1 MNAMGNTSPK
11 APGPLEEGLKQHLH
25 NHHPWALLFLGIF
38 FATHWQEVSSPT
50 LNVDDWALVLDPIH
64 QASLSRPGWDLV
76 YGGLF
81 QGSFSPFLG
90 WLLAGLSLYACGLA
104 AAVPLPVLT
113 PPWVCLLALIT
124 ASHTYL
130 LDLFNFSFCIGL
142 YLLPAALSLWG
153 AVLMGYTSGPWRP
166 WAWWGGTAL
175 FCLAMAIYQ
184 PTGFLGVGMLGLQA
198 LAMALGLRS
207 FPPRAG
213 FRVLGGVL
221 AGGVAYYLWALMAM
235 AGQAA
240 NERTGFV
247 TLAKLLRK
255 LRQGPVYRE
264 VYNTDVPL
272 VSPTPQ
278 LLLSV
283 CFLVLLVVAT
293 LWLVRRLRSRE
304 RVHRLGLLWLA
315 AGSLTLLPFSLFV
328 LLKSGFPSRAFA
340 LGNYGIGAFIVTLLA
355 VLQQATGSTRRLS
368 QAVVAFLAVAVLLPQ
383 GAAFSKVWDR
393 QSLLAQRDVALAEQI
408 LADVHAV
415 ARDTGLPAQRF
426 AVFGTT
432 GRTELFPHWSS
443 VGQSALGESW
453 AIRGLFANLLGAE
466 VEHLARADA
475 GDASADRTGTRAGL
489 PACSAYP
496 AAGSIVALGDRLL
509 VCLEANPAIRPP
521 SGTPPG

>member
-1 MNAMGNTSPK
+1 MSSAN
-11 APGPLEEGLKQHLH
+11 PGSHTTQLQQRLRPHL
-25 NHHPWALLFLGIF
+25 PWSLLFLGIF
-38 FATHWQEVSSPT
+38 LATHWQEVSSPT
-50 LNVDDWALVLDPIH
+50 LNVDDWALVLEPIH

-90 WLLAGLSLYACGLA
+90 WLLAGFSLYACALA
-104 AAVPLPVLT
+104 ATVPLPVLT

-124 ASHTYL
+124 AAHTYL

-153 AVLMGYTSGPWRP
+153 AVLMGYWGGPWRP
-166 WAWWGGTAL
+166 LAWWGGTAL

-184 PTGFLGVGMLGLQA
+184 PTGFLGVGVLGLQA
-198 LAMALGLRS
+198 LALAFGIRPFPARAGLR
-207 FPPRAG
+207 
-213 FRVLGGVL
+213 VIGGVL
-221 AGGVAYYLWALMAM
+221 AGGLAYYLWALVAM

-255 LRQGPVYRE
+255 LRQGSVFRE

-283 CFLVLLVVAT
+283 CFLAVLVVAT
-293 LWLVRRLRSRE
+293 LWLLQRLRGRE
-304 RVHRLGLLWLA
+304 RVRRLGLLWLA
-315 AGSLTLLPFSLFV
+315 AGSLTLLPFGLFL

-340 LGNYGIGAFIVTLLA
+340 LGNYGIGAFLVTVLALL
-355 VLQQATGSTRRLS
+355 QREPGSARRLS
-368 QAVVAFLAVAVLLPQ
+368 QAVVALLAVAVLLPQ

-393 QSLLAQRDVALAEQI
+393 QSLLAQRDLALAQQI

-426 AVFGTT
+426 AVLGTT
-432 GRTELFPHWSS
+432 GRTELFPRWSS
-443 VGQSALGESW
+443 VGQSALGKSW

-466 VEHLARADA
+466 VEPLASTLRGEDGANQGAARAA
-475 GDASADRTGTRAGL
+475 L
-489 PACSAYP
+489 PSCPAYP
-496 AAGSIVALGDRLL
+496 EAGSIVPWGDRLL
-509 VCLEANPAIRPP
+509 VCLETNPVRAPG
-521 SGTPPG
+521 GTPPG